1 MDEFIPYDA
10 VKYRSLDADSFE
22 ERRNQIIDLLTADE
36 LPEGVDEENLYA
48 ERDLIIAEATRR
60 NSATE
65 LRNAK
70 LAALTSGAGN
80 LIATSAPATE
90 AKAEEP
96 QKRSRIHTIRDVT
109 PYAYTDSYEYR
120 SALAKHILRH
130 APMPS
135 DMIAKARQER
145 NAAVNIN
152 GDYNAVADFSNTFST
167 NVAIPNSLN
176 EEIIREEREY
186 GNIGNKV
193 NEVHVQG
200 GLTYTEADL
209 QITYSWIGDT
219 EVSDYQEQPD
229 GTTFSFV
236 WHQLEARFARTM
248 LADALLR
255 DNFKALLAP
264 ALAEGFMN
272 AKENAILRG
281 NGTTQPLGILVDPRL
296 KGQGTSGQDGYIE
309 GHAQIIEVTKE
320 QMDDWKF
327 WRTVL
332 YGGFNR
338 LYRGRGEWI
347 FGDSTWGMHIDLL
360 RDDENRPLYKSD
372 PLNDDEPLR
381 LRNRP
386 VNLVEDTLLPS
397 FDDAQVGDIFG
408 IFGDL
413 KKYTINTQPGMP
425 MSVVSWDDHENNAR
439 KTKVLTALDGRVVNP
454 YGWALLK
461 KKASA

>member
-10 VKYRSLDADSFE
+10 TQYRALDADAFE
-22 ERRNQIIDLLTADE
+22 ARRNQIIELLTADE
-36 LPEGVDEENLYA
+36 LPDGVDEDALYA
-48 ERDLIIAEATRR
+48 ERDMILNEANRR
-60 NSATE
+60 NAATE

-70 LAALTSGAGN
+70 LAAVETGVARV
-80 LIATSAPATE
+80 IATNE
-90 AKAEEP
+90 AEDKAEP
-96 QKRSRIHTIRDVT
+96 QKRSKIHTVRDVT
-109 PYAYTDSYEYR
+109 SWAYTDSAEYR
-120 SALAKHILRH
+120 RALAQHILRH
-130 APMPS
+130 APMPAE
-135 DMIAKARQER
+135 MIAKARQER
-145 NAAVNIN
+145 NQNVSIH
-152 GDYNAVADFSNTFST
+152 GDYNAVADFANTFST

-248 LADALLR
+248 LADALMR

-272 AKENAILRG
+272 AKEAAILRG
-281 NGTTQPLGILVDPRL
+281 NGSTQPLGILVDPRL
-296 KGQGTSGQDGYIE
+296 KGQGTAGQSGYIQ
-309 GHAQIIEVTKE
+309 GHATIIEVTADDV
-320 QMDDWKF
+320 DDWRF

-338 LYRGRGEWI
+338 LYRGRGEWV

-360 RDDENRPLYKSD
+360 RDDNNQPLYKSD

-397 FDDAQVGDIFG
+397 FDDAQDGDIFG
-408 IFGDL
+408 FFGDL

-425 MSVVSWDDHENNAR
+425 MSVVSWDDHENNAK

-461 KKASA
+461 KKVGA